1 MQGIENLGSTCAINS
16 LIQIISRNDILR
28 DIILNNDFANDTMSG
43 QLKEII
49 DLMYVK
55 NNTIIPRK
63 FLNTL
68 YSVFRDIFYPG
79 EQIDI
84 GELWTFLTD
93 KITDEVTDEVTEA
106 TPVKPASNLYLED
119 YLTEGVVYKS
129 DADFNNAIVNCKLL
143 RKKYEY
149 YYHMFN
155 KKTSMW
161 QKNTQGFYLNT
172 TRCLHCNLTFYNFEP
187 FTSLNIDIP
196 ADMPNPRI
204 SDMISASLK
213 EEVIRDG
220 DVINDGEVI
229 RDGWFCTKCNKNTS
243 YKKSTKLWKLPD
255 VLVII
260 IKRFINIRLKNN
272 APLTINEYLNFAKG
286 SVLTN
291 TKDTIYT
298 FSSVALHFGSLNGG
312 HYSAVCNTPDGSI
325 LYDDRNV
332 AKIDASHIAGFM
344 DKNTNAYMIVYN
356 KKKDA

>member
-1 MQGIENLGSTCAINS
+1 MYNYILYIMQGIENLGSTCAINS
-16 LIQIISRNDILR
+16 LIQIICRNDILR
-28 DIILNNDFANDTMSG
+28 NIILNNDFANDTMSG

-49 DLMYVK
+49 DLMYVR
-55 NNTIIPRK
+55 NNSIIPRK

-68 YSVFRDIFYPG
+68 YSVFKDIFYPG

-93 KITDEVTDEVTEA
+93 KIITEETDKE
-106 TPVKPASNLYLED
+106 PASNLYLKD
-119 YLTEGVVYKS
+119 YLTEGVAYKT

-161 QKNTQGFYLNT
+161 QKSTQGFYLNT

-220 DVINDGEVI
+220 EVINDGEI
-229 RDGWFCTKCNKNTS
+229 ISDGWFCSKCNKNTS

-260 IKRFINIRLKNN
+260 IKRFINIQLKNN

-291 TKDTIYT
+291 TKDAIYT

-312 HYSAVCNTPDGSI
+312 HYSAVCNTPEGSI

-332 AKIDASHIAGFM
+332 AKIDASHITNFM
-344 DKNTNAYMIVYN
+344 DKNTNAYMIVFN
-356 KKKDA
+356 KKN

>member
-28 DIILNNDFANDTMSG
+28 NIILTNDFANDTISG

-49 DLMYVK
+49 DLMYVR
-55 NNTIIPRK
+55 NNSIIPRK

-68 YSVFRDIFYPG
+68 YSVFKDIFYPG

-93 KITDEVTDEVTEA
+93 KVTEEITDMELDC
-106 TPVKPASNLYLED
+106 PVSQDASLED
-119 YLTEGVVYKS
+119 CLTEGVVYKS

-143 RKKYEY
+143 KKKYEY
-149 YYHMFN
+149 YYKKFN
-155 KKTSMW
+155 KKTSIW

-196 ADMPNPRI
+196 EDMPNPRI
-204 SDMISASLK
+204 SDLISASLK
-213 EEVIRDG
+213 EE
-220 DVINDGEVI
+220 VINDGEVI
-229 RDGWFCTKCNKNTS
+229 RDGWFCSKCNKNTS

-286 SVLTN
+286 SILTN

-332 AKIDASHIAGFM
+332 AKIDEGHIAGFM
-344 DKNTNAYMIVYN
+344 DKNTNAYMLVFN
-356 KKKDA
+356 KKNET

>member
-28 DIILNNDFANDTMSG
+28 NIILTNDFANDTISG

-49 DLMYVK
+49 DLMYVR
-55 NNTIIPRK
+55 NNSISPRK

-68 YSVFRDIFYPG
+68 YSVFKDIFYPG

-93 KITDEVTDEVTEA
+93 KVTEEITDMELDC
-106 TPVKPASNLYLED
+106 PVSQDASLED
-119 YLTEGVVYKS
+119 CLTEGVVYKS

-143 RKKYEY
+143 KKKYEY
-149 YYHMFN
+149 YYKKFN
-155 KKTSMW
+155 KKTSIW

-196 ADMPNPRI
+196 EDMPNPRI
-204 SDMISASLK
+204 SDLISASLK

-220 DVINDGEVI
+220 EVINDG
-229 RDGWFCTKCNKNTS
+229 WFCSKCNKNTS

-332 AKIDASHIAGFM
+332 AKIDEGHIAGFM
-344 DKNTNAYMIVYN
+344 DKNTNAYMLVFN
-356 KKKDA
+356 KKNET